1 MLLDV
6 KHFWAAPIG
15 KPSYDDIEEAVK
27 YANDNKDHPTS
38 IVSLHWTD
46 ANTKVKHEI
55 LIAPGEDFNSAL
67 EKMEREHDSL
77 AFFGLK

>member
-15 KPSYDDIEEAVK
+15 KPSYDDIEEVVR
-27 YANDNKDHPTS
+27 YANDNTS
-38 IVSLHWTD
+38 IVSLHWAD
-46 ANTKVKHEI
+46 AKTKAKHEI
-55 LIAPGEDFNSAL
+55 FITPGEDFSSAL